1 MANEDGRQQQQ
12 QQQQEEEIASKAHA
26 DVHQDEE
33 SAAREGES
41 YKLKIFRGDNEGG
54 SEVEYEI
61 PAVPGMVVLD
71 AVLYVQAH
79 QAGDLAVRWNCKAA
93 HCGSCSA
100 EINGKPKLLCK
111 SRVEEYEGQEI
122 RVHPLQAFPV
132 IKDLVSD
139 VSFNYEVSRS
149 TIPFKSDEQA
159 PFIMYEEDVE
169 RLYEPKKCIECF
181 MCQDVC
187 HVLRVHHKHD
197 EFIGPRFFVRN
208 QWLEMHPKDTQSRL
222 RYLKEE
228 RGGLGYCNITKCCT
242 EVCPVDIHITDNSI
256 IPLKERVADE
266 YYDPAKWL
274 MRKIRGR
281 RSPKTGAVIGRNG
294 NRNGG

>member
-1 MANEDGRQQQQ
+1 MTENNGQDE
-12 QQQQEEEIASKAHA
+12 SYKAYA
-26 DVHQDEE
+26 DVHQDELE
-33 SAAREGES
+33 AATGTVT
-41 YKLKIFRGDNEGG
+41 LKIFRGDAEGG
-54 SEVEYEI
+54 EEVEYET
-61 PAVPGMVVLD
+61 PGVEGMVVLD
-71 AVLYVQAH
+71 AVLNIQAE
-79 QAGDLAVRWNCKAA
+79 QATDLAVRWNCKAA

-111 SRVEEYEGQEI
+111 TRIEEYEGQEI
-122 RVHPLQAFPV
+122 RVQPLQAFPV

-139 VSFNYEVSRS
+139 VSWNYEVSRS
-149 TIPFKSDEQA
+149 ITPFTTDEQA

-187 HVLRVHHKHD
+187 HVLRTHNKHP
-197 EFIGPRFFVRN
+197 EFAGPRFMCRV
-208 QWLEMHPKDTQSRL
+208 QWLEMHPKDTESRL
-222 RYLKEE
+222 QYLKEG
-228 RGGLGYCNITKCCT
+228 RGGVQYCNITKCCT
-242 EVCPVDIHITDNSI
+242 EVCPVGIKITDNSI

-281 RSPKTGAVIGRNG
+281 RSPKSGAVRS
-294 NRNGG
+294 NGG

>member
-1 MANEDGRQQQQ
+1 MSNEDGRQDAEQK
-12 QQQQEEEIASKAHA
+12 EMASKAHA
-26 DVHQDEE
+26 DVHQDETD
-33 SAAREGES
+33 AAQGTT
-41 YKLKIFRGDNEGG
+41 KLKIFRGDGEGG
-54 SEVEYEI
+54 KEVEYEL
-61 PAVPGMVVLD
+61 PAVEGMVVLD
-71 AVLYVQAH
+71 AVLYIQAH

-111 SRVEEYEGQEI
+111 TRVEEYEGQDL
-122 RVHPLQAFPV
+122 RVHPLRAFPV

-139 VSFNYEVSRS
+139 VSWNYEVARS
-149 TIPFKSDEQA
+149 TIPFHSDEQA

-187 HVLRVHHKHD
+187 HVLRTHHKHP
-197 EFIGPRFFVRN
+197 EFAGPRSFVRN
-208 QWLEMHPKDTQSRL
+208 QWLEMHPKDTESRL
-222 RYLKEE
+222 EWLKEG
-228 RGGLGYCNITKCCT
+228 RGGIGYCNITKCCS
-242 EVCPVDIHITDNSI
+242 ELCPVDIHITDNSI

-281 RSPKTGAVIGRNG
+281 RSPKTGQIIGRNG